1 MPPIVYSEGFHAPH
15 SLNDAGMRGHTV
27 EVRCLVCD
35 WRRRFDPYAL
45 WWLFEQRGWND
56 KLSQVAK
63 RFKCISCSIARR
75 RIARSLVMIVDDTP
89 NDDTLPRPDE
99 RTWRASVKGRRT

>member
-1 MPPIVYSEGFHAPH
+1 MPPIEYPDEFHAPR
-15 SLNDAGMRGHTV
+15 SLHDVGMRGHTV

-35 WRRRFDPYAL
+35 RCRRFDPYAL

-56 KLSQVAK
+56 KLTQVAK
-63 RFKCISCSIARR
+63 RFKCLSCSIVRR
-75 RIARSLVMIVDDTP
+75 RVARSLVTIVDDPP

-99 RTWRASVKGRRT
+99 RTWRASVKRRRT